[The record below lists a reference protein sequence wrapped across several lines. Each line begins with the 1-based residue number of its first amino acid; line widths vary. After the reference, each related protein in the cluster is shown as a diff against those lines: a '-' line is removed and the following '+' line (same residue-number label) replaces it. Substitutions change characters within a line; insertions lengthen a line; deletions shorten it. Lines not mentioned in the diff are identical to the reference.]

1 MISNLF
7 VPYLELQW
15 VNSYDTHYAYVDGQ
29 SSQSS
34 PAFYTPAYYPL
45 SHTFLPHFL
54 SRFLP
59 VVTSASRTP
68 AFYPSRRHET
78 VRPMTA
84 DRRRTLFQIYIDK
97 FQTIVQKFSENE
109 DKTHHVLF
117 GDCSIV

>member
-1 MISNLF
+1 MGEHLWYVVCIML
-7 VPYLELQW
+7 
-15 VNSYDTHYAYVDGQ
+15 VDGQ
-29 SSQSS
+29 SSH
-34 PAFYTPAYYPL
+34 TPAYYAL
-45 SHTFLPHFL
+45 SRTFLPHFL

-117 GDCSIV
+117 GDCSIVWGFDSLKVS